1 MVIVTTNQVSR
12 DQPNW
17 IRPQW
22 TLDIVHF
29 WRPPHYNSIIQIFK
43 QIFIVWTQVEVCR
56 TNCFLFTL
64 TLFTPK
70 IMWKSEL
77 PEKSEVRFLIHFP
90 CLKPRCR
97 VCTALCTSHNWD
109 SPPPLPISSTTSNLL
124 HLLAMRMYL
133 SGLRHLNFSFV
144 LTFVV
149 VFVSELHPLCRGYEK
164 LFKASLWETKVGS
177 IKFIP
182 LEKMYHRSNRA
193 SIGKTSKWHHRMS
206 WLFLYIGHKR
216 TQLCLICDTGSD
228 YMVTTTTE
236 GRAITSSCGALPTRS
251 WSTKMVMFRPPPCPP
266 WWCRPWW
273 PSSHPRVDH
282 NVR

>member
-1 MVIVTTNQVSR
+1 MQWECLCQVFVT
-12 DQPNW
+12 
-17 IRPQW
+17 
-22 TLDIVHF
+22 
-29 WRPPHYNSIIQIFK
+29 
-43 QIFIVWTQVEVCR
+43 FI
-56 TNCFLFTL
+56 FLFV
-64 TLFTPK
+64 
-70 IMWKSEL
+70 L
-77 PEKSEVRFLIHFP
+77 P
-90 CLKPRCR
+90 
-97 VCTALCTSHNWD
+97 
-109 SPPPLPISSTTSNLL
+109 
-124 HLLAMRMYL
+124 
-133 SGLRHLNFSFV
+133 
-144 LTFVV
+144 FVV

-216 TQLCLICDTGSD
+216 TQLCLICDTRSD

-251 WSTKMVMFRPPPCPP
+251 WSTKMVMFRPLPCPP

-282 NVR
+282 DVRKASPPLPPPPEALAVVLQGTEPCACHRALLRLGASQGEQKIKTIKFLFSHTTLKTKESLLPNSWISK